1 MQKLFIF
8 FSLIILTYQTAFATN
23 ALEMPIIEVDV
34 PIIMY
39 HLVTE
44 RPKYVGKYG
53 ITPDQLEQDL
63 IYLKEN
69 GYTTVVMQD
78 LINFVEHGK
87 TLPQK
92 PIVLTFDD
100 GNSSDYNYL
109 FPLLQKHK
117 MKAVLAIIGEVT
129 DRYTTDAEKTPSAKF
144 PNMTWPQV
152 KELHESDFFEIQS
165 HGYDVHGK
173 RGSGNKKGES
183 AEVYYSRLTADLKKL
198 QDACQENLGY
208 TPNTFVYPLGIVGKN
223 SKEIITDMGFVASLG
238 CEEGVNVLRFG
249 DSDSLFKM
257 YRYNRPS
264 NKCIATILESLSL
277 CPSTSQPQS

>member
-8 FSLIILTYQTAFATN
+8 FSLIILTCQTAFA
-23 ALEMPIIEVDV
+23 ASVLEMPALEVDV

-44 RPKYVGKYG
+44 RPKYIGKYG

-78 LINFVEHGK
+78 LINFAEHGK

-92 PIVLTFDD
+92 PIMLTFDD
-100 GNSSDYNYL
+100 GNSSDYYYL
-109 FPLLQKHK
+109 FPLLQKYE

-129 DRYTTDAEKTPSAKF
+129 DRYTKDAEKTPTAKF
-144 PNMTWPQV
+144 PNMTWQQV
-152 KELHESDFFEIQS
+152 KELHASGFCEIQS
-165 HGYDVHGK
+165 HGYDVHG
-173 RGSGNKKGES
+173 RLGSGNKKGES
-183 AEVYYSRLTADLKKL
+183 AEAYHTRLTADLKKL

-208 TPNTFVYPLGIVGKN
+208 TPNTFVYPLGVVGKN
-223 SKEIITDMGFVASLG
+223 SKEIITKVGFVASLG

-249 DSDSLFKM
+249 DSDSLYKM

-264 NKCIATILESLSL
+264 NKCIATILKSLGL
-277 CPSTSQPQS
+277 CPSQPQS